1 MATQNA
7 SKWSRRSL
15 KEARICKDRSSCMT
29 SGKINIAS
37 MSKRALNS
45 TTNQSSI
52 VAAVNADD
60 LESI

>member
-1 MATQNA
+1 M
-7 SKWSRRSL
+7 